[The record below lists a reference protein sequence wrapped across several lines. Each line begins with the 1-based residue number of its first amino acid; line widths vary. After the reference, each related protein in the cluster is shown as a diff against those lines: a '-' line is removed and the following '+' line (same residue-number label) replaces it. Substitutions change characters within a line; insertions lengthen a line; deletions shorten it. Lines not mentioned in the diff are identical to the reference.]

1 MASSPRLAKSAAV
14 VGSNGGHKSILV
26 DGEEFPFYVAA
37 EDVAASDTTSSGLRQ
52 LTVTILVDGPIS
64 FYDKEALD

>member
-14 VGSNGGHKSILV
+14 IGGNGNPKSILV
-26 DGEEFPFYVAA
+26 DGEEFPFYVA
-37 EDVAASDTTSSGLRQ
+37 EDIAASNTPNSRLRQ

-64 FYDKEALD
+64 LYDKEALD